1 MRGEGKRSE
10 GREEE
15 EMNHWIL
22 LLSSVP
28 LDSAM
33 FILPIDSPTLLT
45 TSRRGGMRSFMRS
58 RPFASAKLAI
68 LCCGEKP
75 RMATRERE
83 IKEQQ
88 LPIAQGQNLN
98 HTSTHTNNGHTLL
111 DRWVIILQIGWYI
124 QCWGNLLLKV
134 MHYNIALLPKKVM

>member
-1 MRGEGKRSE
+1 MGEGAGVSE
-10 GREEE
+10 GQEE

-58 RPFASAKLAI
+58 RPFASSKLVI

-75 RMATRERE
+75 RMAMRKKGERRE
-83 IKEQQ
+83 EQS
-88 LPIAQGQNLN
+88 PIVHGQNLKQAI
-98 HTSTHTNNGHTLL
+98 TLTTNDHILL
-111 DRWVIILQIGWYI
+111 DE
-124 QCWGNLLLKV
+124 CNFLK
-134 MHYNIALLPKKVM
+134 I